1 MGAVVQRN
9 SAILLFFVVMA
20 LMAAAQTTPS
30 VPDLATILKKMDQ
43 AQAENHARLRAYT
56 VKRDYE
62 MFAQN
67 SSTPGAQVIAD
78 VEFLPPTT
86 KTYRI
91 VATKGSSTGERVVR
105 HILDNEAHMAKD
117 HEDNSMG
124 PANYDFQFS
133 HVEKLDGHTCY
144 VLDTFPKRKSKDL
157 LEGKIWVDAD
167 TFLIRQIAGKP
178 AKSPSWWVKDIQVKL
193 SFDSVEGMWLQ
204 TASEGSADVRIF
216 GPHTVRERAL
226 QYTTAATLAQKTPP
240 PLQASK
246 ARPRRPAAA
255 AVVGAGVLR

>member
-1 MGAVVQRN
+1 MQRN
-9 SAILLFFVVMA
+9 SAILLFFVVIA
-20 LMAAAQTTPS
+20 LVAAAQNTQS
-30 VPDLATILKKMDQ
+30 VPDLATILKRMDQ

-67 SSTPGAQVIAD
+67 SSRPGAEVIAD

-91 VATKGSSTGERVVR
+91 VESKGSSTGERVVR
-105 HILDNEAHMAKD
+105 HILDNEAHLAKD
-117 HEDNSMG
+117 HEDTSMSA
-124 PANYDFQFS
+124 ANYDFQFS
-133 HVEKLDGHTCY
+133 RVEYLDGHKCY

-157 LEGKIWVDAD
+157 IQGQIWVDAD
-167 TFLIRQIAGKP
+167 NFLIRQIAGKP
-178 AKSPSWWVKDIQVKL
+178 AKSPSWWVKEMQLKL
-193 SFDSVEGMWLQ
+193 NFDSVEGMWLQ
-204 TASEGSADVRIF
+204 TASQGTADVRIF

-226 QYTTAATLAQKTPP
+226 QYTTASSLAQKTPG

-246 ARPRRPAAA
+246 VRPRRPAPVV
-255 AVVGAGVLR
+255 VVGAGVVR